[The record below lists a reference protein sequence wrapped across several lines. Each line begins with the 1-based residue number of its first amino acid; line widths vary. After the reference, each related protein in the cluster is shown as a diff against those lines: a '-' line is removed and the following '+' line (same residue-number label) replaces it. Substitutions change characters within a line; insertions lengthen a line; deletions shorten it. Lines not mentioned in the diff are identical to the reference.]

1 MAGRIKAIIDEIIRQ
16 RSAANPMFAG
26 MVKTKLILKGLDPS
40 KFDANSPDD
49 AGLILK
55 VSQAAAEMGVVIK

>member
-1 MAGRIKAIIDEIIRQ
+1 MAGKIKAIIDEIIRQ

-40 KFDANSPDD
+40 KFDATPTSAVARVESGDY
-49 AGLILK
+49 A
-55 VSQAAAEMGVVIK
+55 